1 MSVPPSTSSPSQLTF
16 ESTQKTCMSVP
27 PSTSSPSQLTF
38 ESTQKT
44 CMSVPPSTS
53 SPSQLT
59 FESTQTTCMSARMME
74 QVEQK
79 EVLRQRAQHAKEQ
92 LRSGEWRKAQD
103 EQANMQRFFGS
114 VDWREQKKLRMEKKK
129 LERTVHAGNEL
140 AKLDAHC
147 VPVFMATRSLHL
159 TPVNPFSTSL
169 NTSETGAH
177 SACGQQVSKAGG
189 EGSCEDGRLP
199 RCDVIPFHSVAILSI
214 PFHSIAILSI
224 PFHSIAILSIPF
236 HSIAIL
242 SIPFHSIAIL
252 SIPFHSIAILS
263 IPFHSIAILSIPFHP
278 SHSCHGI
285 RPTPFHRFPLLS
297 TLHFPSPPPFRLTA
311 GSALVRG
318 TATGGVEGSSHPRD
332 TNGIRF
338 TPFYSVPLHSTP
350 SLSSCILSWTPSVS
364 HSWLLFLAPLPPRPP
379 LPFLPESLLSSLLS
393 SLPPFPPSPEDL
405 VIATAHAGG
414 GEGGGG
420 GKSGRGK
427 AGEGEG
433 GGRGRRGRGEVRK
446 EGRRGRGKAGEGGS
460 REGGW
465 DGEGCGCG
473 EGKVE
478 EGDASD

>member
-332 TNGIRF
+332 TNGI
-338 TPFYSVPLHSTP
+338 H
-350 SLSSCILSWTPSVS
+350 
-364 HSWLLFLAPLPPRPP
+364 
-379 LPFLPESLLSSLLS
+379 
-393 SLPPFPPSPEDL
+393 L